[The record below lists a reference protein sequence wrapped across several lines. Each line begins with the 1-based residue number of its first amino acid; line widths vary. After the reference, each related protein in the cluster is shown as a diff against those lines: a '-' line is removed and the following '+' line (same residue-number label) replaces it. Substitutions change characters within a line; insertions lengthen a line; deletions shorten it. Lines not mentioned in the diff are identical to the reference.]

1 MSSKILSVSEKTR
14 RQFLQQKITYRDP
27 NSVGSSLV
35 VSVLSARENIGIVAG
50 MYESKSIFGG
60 IYYLTVLVYTK
71 TTIHLSVGGNRW
83 IFTSPLRGSVNIHH

>member
-27 NSVGSSLV
+27 NRVGSSLV

-50 MYESKSIFGG
+50 MYESKSI
-60 IYYLTVLVYTK
+60 LVLY
-71 TTIHLSVGGNRW
+71 IISL
-83 IFTSPLRGSVNIHH
+83 F

>member
-27 NSVGSSLV
+27 NRVGSSLV
-35 VSVLSARENIGIVAG
+35 VSVFFARENIGIVAG

-60 IYYLTVLVYTK
+60 VYYLTFLVYTK
-71 TTIHLSVGGNRW
+71 TTIHLSVGG
-83 IFTSPLRGSVNIHH
+83 

>member
-14 RQFLQQKITYRDP
+14 RQFLQEKMITYRDP
-27 NSVGSSLV
+27 NRVGSSLV

-60 IYYLTVLVYTK
+60 VYYLTVLVYTK
-71 TTIHLSVGGNRW
+71 TTIHLSVGG
-83 IFTSPLRGSVNIHH
+83 